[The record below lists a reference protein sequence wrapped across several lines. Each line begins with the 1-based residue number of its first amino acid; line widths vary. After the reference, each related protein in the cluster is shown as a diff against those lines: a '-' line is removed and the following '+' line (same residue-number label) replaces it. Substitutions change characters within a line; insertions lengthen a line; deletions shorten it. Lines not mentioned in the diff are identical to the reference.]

1 MTSRL
6 PTLPRID
13 VLQLAQVTA
22 VPGYHPEHDTF
33 RPFPV
38 HAFVVHHPDGPI
50 IVDTGIGFGND
61 LIDALYPHTSQ
72 RLLDGLH
79 LLGLDDRQ
87 VQCVINSHLHVDH
100 CGQNHVLSCPVV
112 VQRAEIDA
120 ARQPEPEVT
129 NLHDH
134 TWAQAANDSL
144 ARLRA
149 LRPQRVLLS
158 HDAPFEATQPQADT
172 EHHAR

>member
-61 LIDALYPHTSQ
+61 LIDA
-72 RLLDGLH
+72 
-79 LLGLDDRQ
+79 
-87 VQCVINSHLHVDH
+87 QCVINSHLHFDH
-100 CGQNHVLSCPVV
+100 FGQNHVLSCPVV

-120 ARQPEPEVT
+120 ARHPTTPC
-129 NLHDH
+129 L
-134 TWAQAANDSL
+134 S
-144 ARLRA
+144 
-149 LRPQRVLLS
+149 RPIRHRRDPGCS
-158 HDAPFEATQPQADT
+158 MATPRSSPGSRQC
-172 EHHAR
+172 

>member
-61 LIDALYPHTSQ
+61 LIDA
-72 RLLDGLH
+72 
-79 LLGLDDRQ
+79 
-87 VQCVINSHLHVDH
+87 QCVINSHLHFDH
-100 CGQNHVLSCPVV
+100 FGQNHVLSCPVV

-120 ARQPEPEVT
+120 ARQPHYTVPE
-129 NLHDH
+129 
-134 TWAQAANDSL
+134 WADLPPS
-144 ARLRA
+144 
-149 LRPQRVLLS
+149 RPGTCGPPAMVDCAKCVPSIR
-158 HDAPFEATQPQADT
+158 
-172 EHHAR
+172 